1 MLSVSPDGVSAEAG
15 SLDGLP
21 LVFEFDPSSFVLTVF
36 GRVNAGTYRGDPAL
50 ADRFLN
56 LFFRI

>member
-1 MLSVSPDGVSAEAG
+1 MKIGTGNSD
-15 SLDGLP
+15 LP
-21 LVFEFDPSSFVLTVF
+21 IVFEFDPSTLALTAF

-56 LFFRI
+56 VFFRI

>member
-1 MLSVSPDGVSAEAG
+1 MVQALVVRVPD
-15 SLDGLP
+15 
-21 LVFEFDPSSFVLTVF
+21 VF

-56 LFFRI
+56 LFFRV